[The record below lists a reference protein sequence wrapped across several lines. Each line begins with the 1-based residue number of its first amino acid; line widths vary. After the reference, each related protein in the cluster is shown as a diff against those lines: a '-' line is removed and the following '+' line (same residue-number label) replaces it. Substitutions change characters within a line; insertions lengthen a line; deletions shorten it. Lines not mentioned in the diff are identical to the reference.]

1 MSYPSKIPVDTRSQN
16 IRAALGIDATD
27 ADGLL
32 NLALTHP
39 SYTNE
44 ATLLSPSERQ
54 QRINTF
60 HRLAHLGD
68 AIFQAILTDQAYQD
82 QPNAT
87 KANLHASREKFS
99 QGTAQAEF
107 AQELNLKQFIRYGNG
122 AQQTLNE
129 RERSVSEPF
138 EALIGA
144 VFLCYNRDFHRTAR
158 WLSAQWKMKQ

>member
-1 MSYPSKIPVDTRSQN
+1 VDTRSEDIQ
-16 IRAALGIDATD
+16 AALAIDAPD

-32 NLALTHP
+32 SLALTHP

-44 ATLLSPSERQ
+44 ATLLSASERQ
-54 QRINTF
+54 KRINAY

-87 KANLHASREKFS
+87 KADLHTSRQKFS

-107 AQELNLKQFIRYGNG
+107 AQKLNLKQFIRYGNG

-129 RERSVSEPF
+129 SERSVSEPF

-158 WLSAQWKMKQ
+158 WLSAQWKMKHQ